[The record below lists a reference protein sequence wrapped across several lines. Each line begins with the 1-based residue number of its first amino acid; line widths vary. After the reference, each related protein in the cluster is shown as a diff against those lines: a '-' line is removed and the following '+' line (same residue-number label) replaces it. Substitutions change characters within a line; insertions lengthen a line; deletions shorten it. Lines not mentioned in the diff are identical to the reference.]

1 MLARWRTLRRLIRL
15 IHIKGTNL
23 LTRNRILLKLLLRLE
38 HRLEI
43 QSEYILVIDRA
54 HIVTIKTINVREV
67 SLLVIVEILRED
79 PVLLSIILLRWGSP
93 PGQAKVSIKAR
104 VMITH
109 C

>member
-1 MLARWRTLRRLIRL
+1 
-15 IHIKGTNL
+15 
-23 LTRNRILLKLLLRLE
+23 LLRLE

-79 PVLLSIILLRWGSP
+79 PVLLGIITLWGWTP
-93 PGQAKVSIKAR
+93 PGQADVSIKAR
-104 VMITH
+104 VILTH
-109 C
+109 CL